1 MRHGREILL
10 WLVAALAG
18 LGLLLWAL
26 PAFFPLLPSGLQID
40 RPSAETLA
48 LEKLRELG
56 ELPEDAYIVT
66 RLQID
71 PQLERRLQLAI
82 AEKPVE
88 TLRRSSLGRQQMVWE
103 ITVFPPGARAF
114 EWSHQAWIG
123 LDGEVLQVRR
133 RDLEVAPGSTFSAAE
148 PVAPTADAKELTRQA
163 HDYLENQGID
173 LALFE
178 DEVRVQ
184 GGDRGALRESVVRL
198 REKDRLLGENFV
210 QGIEVFFENGALRGY
225 APYFEDP
232 RQNEIQAT
240 FRQVQLSGM
249 LRIVLVFILLPM
261 VAVPFLRLYH
271 EGLIGVRRGL
281 RLFALCAGSGLVY
294 LILHSDLLSAG
305 TNLGVTSRQQTT
317 WLVGTFIFVFQHV
330 GLATLAFMAWSV
342 GEVFCRRH
350 WPQKLASFDAL
361 LTFRWQSSTLARAV
375 WRGHAGGLL
384 MAGLLA
390 AGAVFFQR
398 YGAFPM
404 YPFVFD
410 ETVAGPLPGFARLL
424 AQVAG
429 DVPNLLFACMLV
441 PAFTF
446 SRWGA
451 KTGFVVSSL
460 AFLWIVGIPFLMPLI
475 WGWALWIPV
484 AALPALLFY
493 RGDVLSAMVAPA
505 TAGVLLFNSPLL
517 FSSAS
522 PRFQVFGWLSL
533 IVFFLPFLISLRHLL
548 ADTEAIYRFDDV
560 PPHVR
565 RIAERERQRVE
576 LETAR
581 GIQSAILPDLPPA
594 VNGIELAHTY
604 LPATEVGGDFYD
616 VLALDDGRVAVAI
629 GDVAGHGVS
638 SGLVMSMAK
647 SALSVQVTF
656 DPEVLPVFATMNR
669 MVFQSARRRLLSTL
683 CYALVDP
690 RSRSMAFA
698 SAGHVFPY
706 RVSPGGEVQALES
719 IAYPLG
725 VRKSLDIQLR
735 NHQLGP
741 GDAVFLFSDGLV
753 EASREGDDEP
763 FGFERLERSLAQH
776 AGKSASRLRDAVVA
790 DVRAFTRYAPQ
801 TDDLTVLVLKLP
813 FAA

>member
-10 WLVAALAG
+10 WLVATLVG
-18 LGLLLWAL
+18 LGLLVWAL
-26 PAFFPLLPSGLQID
+26 PSFFPLLPSGLQID
-40 RPSAETLA
+40 RQSVKTLA

-56 ELPEDAYIVT
+56 ELPEDAYVVT
-66 RLQID
+66 LLRSD
-71 PQLERRLQLAI
+71 PRLERRLQLAL
-82 AEKPVE
+82 AENE
-88 TLRRSSLGRQQMVWE
+88 ADTLTTTTLARQQLSWE
-103 ITVFPPGARAF
+103 VTVYPPGAGPF
-114 EWSHQAWIG
+114 DWSHEAWIG
-123 LDGEVLQVRR
+123 LDGEILGARR
-133 RDLEVAPGSTFSAAE
+133 RDRETGTGNTSAAAQPA
-148 PVAPTADAKELTRQA
+148 PVADSEELARRA
-163 HDYLENQGID
+163 REYLTSQGID
-173 LALFE
+173 LNAFE

-184 GGDRGALRESVVRL
+184 SGDRGALRETAIRL
-198 REKDRLLGENFV
+198 REKERPLGENFV
-210 QGIEVFFENGALRGY
+210 NGLEVFFENGELRGY
-225 APYFEDP
+225 NPYFDDP
-232 RQNEIQAT
+232 RQDELQEA
-240 FRQVQLSGM
+240 FREVQLSAM
-249 LRIVLVFILLPM
+249 LRTVLVFILLPL

-271 EGLIGVRRGL
+271 EGLIGVRLGL
-281 RLFALCAGSGLVY
+281 RLFLLGAGSGLIY
-294 LILHSDLLSAG
+294 LFLHSDLLSAG
-305 TNLGVTSRQQTT
+305 TNLGFTSRQQTT
-317 WLVGTFIFVFQHV
+317 WLIGTFIFVFQHL
-330 GLATLAFMAWSV
+330 GLATLALMAWSV

-361 LTFRWQSSTLARAV
+361 LTFRWQSSTLARSL
-375 WRGHAGGLL
+375 WRGHAGGIL
-384 MAGLLA
+384 MAGILA
-390 AGAVFFQR
+390 AGAVFLQR
-398 YGAFPM
+398 FGAFPLH
-404 YPFVFD
+404 PSVFD
-410 ETVAGPLPGFARLL
+410 ATVAGPIPGFARLL
-424 AQVAG
+424 EQVVG
-429 DVPNLLFACMLV
+429 EVPYLLFACLLV

-446 SRWGA
+446 GRWGA
-451 KTGFVVSSL
+451 KTGFVLSSL
-460 AFLWIVGIPFLMPLI
+460 CFLVIVGIPFLMPVV
-475 WGWALWIPV
+475 WGSALWIPV

-505 TAGVLLFNSPLL
+505 TATVLLFNSPLFL
-517 FSSAS
+517 TSAT

-533 IVFFLPFLISLRHLL
+533 IVFFLPFLLSLRHLL
-548 ADTEAIYRFDDV
+548 ADTELTYHYDDV

-565 RIAERERQRVE
+565 RIAERERLRVE

-616 VLALDDGRVAVAI
+616 VLALEDGRVAVAI

-647 SALSVQVTF
+647 SALAVQVTF
-656 DPEVLPVFATMNR
+656 DPEVLPVFATLNR

-690 RSRSMAFA
+690 RSGHMAFA

-706 RVSPGGEVQALES
+706 RVSPGGEVEALES

-725 VRKSLDIQLR
+725 VRKALEIQLR
-735 NHQLGP
+735 SHQLGP

-753 EASREGDDEP
+753 EASREGDEEP

-776 AGKSASRLRDAVVA
+776 AGKSASRLRDAVIA